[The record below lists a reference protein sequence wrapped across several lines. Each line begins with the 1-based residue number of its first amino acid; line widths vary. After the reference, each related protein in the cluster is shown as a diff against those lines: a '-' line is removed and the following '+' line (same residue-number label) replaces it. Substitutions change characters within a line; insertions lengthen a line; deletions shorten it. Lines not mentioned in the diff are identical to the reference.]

1 MTPRYFATG
10 LLAAV
15 LVAAAPARA
24 PAQNGDAAA
33 VKQAL
38 ELLRA
43 GDAPKAQTLAG
54 QMRDAAARALVQWA
68 AIRLT
73 PKDMGF
79 ERINAFLRERLHWPS
94 QALIRRR
101 AEKLLYDEKRDA
113 ATVRAFFGREK
124 PVSGEGKLALARALL
139 GAGDKSGA
147 HALVRQ
153 AWQGDDL
160 SKDIETE
167 TLKEFSGV
175 LARADHKARAVG

>member
-15 LVAAAPARA
+15 LVAARA

-73 PKDMGF
+73 PKDAGF
-79 ERINAFLRERLHWPS
+79 ERIKAFLRERPHWPHQS
-94 QALIRRR
+94 LMRRR
-101 AEKLLYDEKRDA
+101 AEKLLYDEKRDP
-113 ATVRAFFGREK
+113 ATVRAFFGRER

-139 GAGDKSGA
+139 SAGDKNGA
-147 HALVRQ
+147 HAL
-153 AWQGDDL
+153 
-160 SKDIETE
+160 
-167 TLKEFSGV
+167 
-175 LARADHKARAVG
+175 